1 MGQYGDFDRGNPN
14 YERNRFDMDLIEK
27 RRNQYRQRTSK
38 DNHTLGGAFIF
49 IVIAFCLFDLISKA
63 IHQITF

>member
-27 RRNQYRQRTSK
+27 RRNKSRKKHAQWGSE
-38 DNHTLGGAFIF
+38 DSATLFI
-49 IVIAFCLFDLISKA
+49 IAVVFFALIIADIIPK
-63 IHQITF
+63 IRL